1 MLRKT
6 FRYKHANKQLTLH
19 KRYSYISSLRD
30 YDIKNAIKAYS
41 NNPVIEEPLLNY
53 SQITNETTNEFSL
66 MQNYDEINHIAEE
79 IPTDNEYNTQ
89 YDSSEKERDITDN
102 EYDTDS
108 ESQNDNSEKERH
120 ITDNE
125 YDTDSESQNNSSEK
139 ERHIIDNALDPS
151 RLPNNTSDF
160 SPYFDNI
167 TTALLFCWIQK
178 HNISIMNH
186 MYFGPGIEA
195 NVKSEFWHGTL
206 WAESPLFGQ
215 EKIVISQVTYYCGE
229 FIYYLSNG
237 GHKLLGFLRSI
248 QVNEENQYVLKIQ
261 KLLYYE
267 DIPGIFKGHLRQQRS
282 KSGEVWM
289 LDDNFVFICPSQV
302 YNKATVK
309 LPHLHQVLSHSD
321 LYVLEIIYK
330 HNNHWRVRDI
340 QLSYQ
345 HPAHS
350 IIINNPPVDS
360 MPVYKLFLDLYYD
373 DFGTFRNV
381 YHSLGGVYVQFGNMP
396 AHMRKRLKNH
406 FVIGFVPFGGNFD
419 EFIQP
424 FINELKEFEKGKIM
438 NIQGR
443 DVWVVAGLGV
453 VTADLPQG
461 NDLSGVLRHGA
472 TKGCRTCT
480 VEKYSYTDNSTDI
493 IRLSRYKQCTD
504 LDFSLIAAES
514 SITRKK
520 QIGSEFGLRIK
531 QSILDEL
538 QRERHLQTPQDI
550 YHATA
555 GKIKRL
561 LRLTCELFSHE
572 GENAFIR
579 TWKALEKPK
588 KWAHLPNP
596 ISHHESFMM
605 SDYLRLAMIMPFIL
619 HRFLKVIHI
628 KSDNLALIQQRIN
641 VQRNDLVPK
650 YIVKCWVCVAQTMK
664 IAFDRHFTNEKYIEL
679 QRCLDAEMNILTQVF
694 EEFVNLPNLHLNF
707 HFLLHARTYA
717 TLSNTQ
723 VGCFY
728 DIKLKQRISSK
739 NTGNFVTFSLQDA
752 NFKAE
757 LYESYKDLKLNSALI
772 NSSLTWY
779 QRVSYMT
786 EDNYGNTEKVCLQL
800 GDILT
805 IQEEECESYAK
816 LQSIFQHKG
825 NDDKFYV
832 FIVVAWFEYVNQNHT
847 ILECPIYRLND
858 RQWRRVFPI
867 TVIDKAHKA
876 HFIRRS
882 VDTDDGYW
890 YKNQFYF
897 TAI

>member
-178 HNISIMNH
+178 HNISTHAYDDLVSIIHHPKFNSNDVVTNIRYFRQWRQRLPLLPIAANTVSISSKKTPSTSSESKMTYYLLINDIIWHVLNNPAIMNH

-309 LPHLHQVLSHSD
+309 LPHLHQ
-321 LYVLEIIYK
+321 
-330 HNNHWRVRDI
+330 R
-340 QLSYQ
+340 
-345 HPAHS
+345 
-350 IIINNPPVDS
+350 
-360 MPVYKLFLDLYYD
+360 
-373 DFGTFRNV
+373 
-381 YHSLGGVYVQFGNMP
+381 
-396 AHMRKRLKNH
+396 
-406 FVIGFVPFGGNFD
+406 
-419 EFIQP
+419 
-424 FINELKEFEKGKIM
+424 
-438 NIQGR
+438 
-443 DVWVVAGLGV
+443 
-453 VTADLPQG
+453 
-461 NDLSGVLRHGA
+461 
-472 TKGCRTCT
+472 
-480 VEKYSYTDNSTDI
+480 YS
-493 IRLSRYKQCTD
+493 
-504 LDFSLIAAES
+504 
-514 SITRKK
+514 
-520 QIGSEFGLRIK
+520 
-531 QSILDEL
+531 
-538 QRERHLQTPQDI
+538 
-550 YHATA
+550 
-555 GKIKRL
+555 
-561 LRLTCELFSHE
+561 
-572 GENAFIR
+572 
-579 TWKALEKPK
+579 
-588 KWAHLPNP
+588 
-596 ISHHESFMM
+596 
-605 SDYLRLAMIMPFIL
+605 
-619 HRFLKVIHI
+619 
-628 KSDNLALIQQRIN
+628 
-641 VQRNDLVPK
+641 
-650 YIVKCWVCVAQTMK
+650 
-664 IAFDRHFTNEKYIEL
+664 
-679 QRCLDAEMNILTQVF
+679 
-694 EEFVNLPNLHLNF
+694 
-707 HFLLHARTYA
+707 
-717 TLSNTQ
+717 
-723 VGCFY
+723 
-728 DIKLKQRISSK
+728 
-739 NTGNFVTFSLQDA
+739 
-752 NFKAE
+752 
-757 LYESYKDLKLNSALI
+757 
-772 NSSLTWY
+772 
-779 QRVSYMT
+779 
-786 EDNYGNTEKVCLQL
+786 
-800 GDILT
+800 
-805 IQEEECESYAK
+805 
-816 LQSIFQHKG
+816 
-825 NDDKFYV
+825 
-832 FIVVAWFEYVNQNHT
+832 T
-847 ILECPIYRLND
+847 ILPTSCSLHYN
-858 RQWRRVFPI
+858 
-867 TVIDKAHKA
+867 
-876 HFIRRS
+876 
-882 VDTDDGYW
+882 
-890 YKNQFYF
+890 
-897 TAI
+897 

>member
-178 HNISIMNH
+178 HNISTHAYDDLVSIIHHPKFNSNDVVTNIRYFRQWRQRLPLLPIAANTVSISSKKTPSTSSESKMTYYLLINDIIWHVLNNPAIMNH

-373 DFGTFRNV
+373 DF
-381 YHSLGGVYVQFGNMP
+381 
-396 AHMRKRLKNH
+396 
-406 FVIGFVPFGGNFD
+406 
-419 EFIQP
+419 
-424 FINELKEFEKGKIM
+424 
-438 NIQGR
+438 GR

-723 VGCFY
+723 VDDY
-728 DIKLKQRISSK
+728 E
-739 NTGNFVTFSLQDA
+739 NETG
-752 NFKAE
+752 
-757 LYESYKDLKLNSALI
+757 
-772 NSSLTWY
+772 
-779 QRVSYMT
+779 
-786 EDNYGNTEKVCLQL
+786 GNKVAI
-800 GDILT
+800 IL
-805 IQEEECESYAK
+805 
-816 LQSIFQHKG
+816 L
-825 NDDKFYV
+825 
-832 FIVVAWFEYVNQNHT
+832 
-847 ILECPIYRLND
+847 
-858 RQWRRVFPI
+858 
-867 TVIDKAHKA
+867 
-876 HFIRRS
+876 
-882 VDTDDGYW
+882 
-890 YKNQFYF
+890 
-897 TAI
+897 